1 MVPACFLYSL
11 KEDYIINAQPCK
23 THSGGRH
30 PESYT
35 LAFLTAQGSRLS
47 RDARE
52 IRRYLEAQ
60 L

>member
-1 MVPACFLYSL
+1 MYSL

-35 LAFLTAQGSRLS
+35 LALLTAQGSRLS